1 MQVTNVRCEYMTNP
15 LGLESLSPRFSWEL
29 QHDERGQQQSAYQVL
44 VAGSPE
50 LLNSDQGDIWDSGKV
65 DSTQSTNIM
74 FEGTPLKS
82 STTYAWKVRVWDKNG
97 AASPYSAVASFE
109 MGLLNP
115 DEWQGEWISRTG
127 AASPLFR
134 KNFPLDQ
141 PVTQARLYISGLGH
155 YEARLNGEKIGQN
168 VLDPGW
174 TDYTRSI
181 LYSSFDVTKLL
192 QAGENTLGILVG
204 GGRFSPPQE
213 VVEKHPMSL
222 KSFGEY
228 PCVLAQLRLSFA
240 DGTVLTISTDSS
252 WKAAGGP
259 ITLSDLYAGERYDA
273 RLEKPGWD
281 LPGYDDSDWEAAEVI
296 AAPGGTLVSQAGC
309 PPITIC
315 HTLLPRTLSIPKPGV
330 FVYNFGQNFTGW
342 VKLRVSGPRGAEVK
356 IRHAEILYKDGT
368 LNVAPNRNAEATDVY
383 ILKGEGEEVFEPRFT
398 YHGFQYVELSG
409 FPGTPSLTTIEGQVV
424 HSAVPPR
431 GNFLCSEP
439 LINQIHQ
446 NTLWGQLS
454 NLMSIPTDCP
464 QRDERMGWMGDA
476 QLVAEE
482 AVYNFDMAGFYA
494 KWLRDIQDAQRED
507 GSVPDVVPTYWTI
520 YPSDP
525 AWGTAAIVIP
535 WTLYCYYDDRRILE
549 QYYPMMKAYV
559 EFLNSK
565 AEGDVLKFGKY
576 GDWCPPWHVNSV
588 ETSHELVAQWY
599 YYHDTLTL
607 SKIANVLERKE
618 DAEVLTAKAAR
629 IKDAFNERFLKDNQ
643 FVGEP
648 DEWYRRLAPDD
659 LTEEEKEKRA
669 KRQSGT
675 FGVRSQTGPALALF
689 LDMLPSEANQAVL
702 ERLVEDIVTIHGT
715 HLNTGIV
722 GTRYILDVLAEN
734 GYADLAYQLVTQTTY
749 PSWGYMIKEGATTLW
764 ERWEY
769 LTDVG
774 MNSQN
779 HIMLGSVDAW
789 FYRFLAGIQLDL
801 PEPGWQRIAIKP
813 YVLGDLNFV
822 SGSVNT
828 FKGLVSSKWTKHYD
842 SLEFEVIVPVN
853 TSATVSIP
861 KRGWEQVVIFEGDTT
876 IWQDG
881 ASPQAVAG
889 ISGGHD
895 QGDWVT
901 FTVGSGTYCFV
912 VREQ

>member
-1 MQVTNVRCEYMTNP
+1 MQVTNVRCEYLSNP
-15 LGLESLSPRFSWEL
+15 LGIDSLSPKFSWEL
-29 QHDERGQQQSAYQVL
+29 QHDERDQQQSAYQVL
-44 VAGSPE
+44 VTGSSE
-50 LLNSDQGDIWDSGKV
+50 VLDSDRGDVWDSGKI
-65 DSTQSTNIM
+65 DSNQSSNIV
-74 FEGTPLKS
+74 FAGTALKS
-82 STTYAWKVRVWDKNG
+82 CAAYAWKVRVWDKNG
-97 AASPYSAVASFE
+97 VASPYSAAASFE
-109 MGLLNP
+109 TGLLHA
-115 DEWQGEWISRTG
+115 DDWQGEWISWSG
-127 AASPLFR
+127 ATSPLFR
-134 KNFPLDQ
+134 KSFHLDQ
-141 PVTQARLYISGLGH
+141 PVTQARLHISGLGH

-174 TDYTRSI
+174 TDYNKSI
-181 LYSSFDVTKLL
+181 LYSTFDVTKLL
-192 QAGENTLGILVG
+192 QAGENALGILLG
-204 GGRFSPPQE
+204 GGRFAPPPE
-213 VVEKHPMSL
+213 VIEKHPMSL
-222 KSFGEY
+222 KTYGDY

-240 DGTVLTISTDSS
+240 DESVLTISTDTS
-252 WKAAGGP
+252 WKASAGP
-259 ITLSDLYAGERYDA
+259 IQLSDLYAGERYDA

-281 LPGYDDSDWEAAEVI
+281 APGYDDADWDTAATIE
-296 AAPGGTLVSQAGC
+296 APGGTLVSQTSC
-309 PPITIC
+309 PPIKVC
-315 HTLLPRTLSIPKPGV
+315 HTLLPRKLSIPKPGV
-330 FVYNFGQNFTGW
+330 FVYDFGQNFTGW
-342 VKLRVSGPRGAEVK
+342 VKLRISGPRGAEVK

-409 FPGTPSLTTIEGQVV
+409 FPGTPSLTMLEGQVA

-446 NTLWGQLS
+446 NILWGQLS

-482 AVYNFDMAGFYA
+482 AVYNFDMTGFYA

-507 GSVPDVVPTYWTI
+507 GSVPDVVPTYWTL
-520 YPSDP
+520 YPADP

-535 WTLYCYYDDRRILE
+535 WTLYCYYADRQILE

-565 AEGDVLKFGKY
+565 ANGDVLSFGKY

-599 YYHDTLTL
+599 YYHDTLIL
-607 SKIANVLERKE
+607 SKVANILGKQEE
-618 DAEVLTAKAAR
+618 AEVLTAKAAR
-629 IKDAFNERFLKDNQ
+629 IKDAFNERFLKDNKY
-643 FVGEP
+643 VGEP

-659 LTEEEKEKRA
+659 LTEEEKEARVKRHA
-669 KRQSGT
+669 SV
-675 FGVRSQTGPALALF
+675 FGVRSQTGPALALH
-689 LDMLPSEANQAVL
+689 LNMLPSEARDAVL
-702 ERLVEDIVTIHGT
+702 QALVEDIAIIHGT

-722 GTRYILDVLAEN
+722 GTRYILDVLTEN

-749 PSWGYMIKEGATTLW
+749 PSWGYMLKEGATTLW

-801 PEPGWQRIAIKP
+801 PEPGWQRIVVKP

-822 SGSVNT
+822 SASVNT
-828 FKGLVSSKWTKHYD
+828 FKGIVSSKWTKHYD
-842 SLEFEVIVPVN
+842 SLEFEVTIPVN
-853 TSATVSIP
+853 TSATISVP
-861 KRGWEQVVIFEGDTT
+861 KRGWEQVTIAEGGAVIWDNS
-876 IWQDG
+876 
-881 ASPQAVAG
+881 APAQAVAG
-889 ISGGHD
+889 ISGG
-895 QGDWVT
+895 QEQEDWVT
-901 FTVGSGTYCFV
+901 FELGSGSYCFE